1 VRSANQTSSWPSG
14 PDHRVSVDTDRQAAT
29 IRPPIPEPG
38 TKRTHLLVVPAIFM
52 DISTSRGGCVSVGM
66 EGPEWRGMAV
76 MMLLAVVTHIR
87 RQGPAVL
94 VFTAV
99 LMLAA
104 VVVAWGRFGPYSF

>member
-1 VRSANQTSSWPSG
+1 VAIRAGSPGIGRHRSAGGNS
-14 PDHRVSVDTDRQAAT
+14 
-29 IRPPIPEPG
+29 RPPIPEPG
-38 TKRTHLLVVPAIFM
+38 TRRTHLLVMPVIFM

-66 EGPEWRGMAV
+66 DGLGWFGLAV

-87 RQGPAVL
+87 RREPSGV

-104 VVVAWGRFGPYSF
+104 VVVAGGRFGPYWF